1 MGFSLGGSGSKSS
14 STTTTSYNKSGTQFS
29 QEVLDYLNSL
39 LFQIGDQSVGQNQE
53 LAELAAGLAG
63 DEIDIEPIMAEARR
77 QGSMA
82 VGQNYQSLARQAG
95 SDANS
100 LVAAANSEAI
110 ANMESN
116 LASTEAELLM
126 AQRDSNL
133 DAISTALD
141 ASNSQYDALLGLGE
155 LLKGGQ
161 WSEQGTSTSK
171 TKSSSMGWKAG
182 FKSAGN

>member
-1 MGFSLGGSGSKSS
+1 MALSLGLGGKKES
-14 STTTTSYNKSGTQFS
+14 STTTEKYNKSGTQFS

-39 LFQIGDQSVGQNQE
+39 FLQVGDQSVGQNQE
-53 LAELAAGLAG
+53 LADLAAGLAG
-63 DEIDIEPIMAEARR
+63 EEIDIEPIMAEARR

-100 LVAAANSEAI
+100 LVAAANAEAI

-126 AQRDSNL
+126 AERDSNL

-141 ASNSQYDALLGLGE
+141 ASNSQYDVLLGLGE

-161 WSEQGTSTSK
+161 WTEEGTSTSK
-171 TKSSSMGWKAG
+171 TKGSSMSWKAG
-182 FKSAGN
+182 FKGKGN

>member
-1 MGFSLGGSGSKSS
+1 MGLSLGLGGSKGS
-14 STTTTSYNKSGTQFS
+14 STTTEKYNKSGTQFS

-39 LFQIGDQSVGQNQE
+39 MLQVGDQSVGQNQA
-53 LAELAAGLAG
+53 LAQLAMGMAGE
-63 DEIDIEPIMAEARR
+63 DIDIEPIMAEARR

-126 AQRDSNL
+126 AERDSNL

-141 ASNSQYDALLGLGE
+141 ASNSQYDVLLGLGE

-161 WSEQGTSTSK
+161 WSEEGTSTSK
-171 TKSSSMGWKAG
+171 TKNSSTSWNAG
-182 FKSAGN
+182 FKGAGK